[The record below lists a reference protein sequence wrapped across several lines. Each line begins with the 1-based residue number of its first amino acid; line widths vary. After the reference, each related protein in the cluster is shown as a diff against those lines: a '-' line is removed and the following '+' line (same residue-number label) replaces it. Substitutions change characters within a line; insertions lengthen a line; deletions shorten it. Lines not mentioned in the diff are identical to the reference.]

1 MPHDAPTI
9 ELVATNLQGVLQ
21 LSLESRT
28 FVVMKYSASS
38 SRRPVVTESM
48 LLSVEQLLDAVGSRL
63 LQDVQQPVVSGDSS
77 TGLSQVDY
85 YFTHTHIYI
94 PGFIAVLKNP

>member
-9 ELVATNLQGVLQ
+9 ELVATNLQRVLQ